1 MGRVVDN
8 IYEGRMF
15 SKSSSAS
22 KSSRIES
29 YRIESAEGELRARE
43 RNGGAVCSY
52 AMTQMG

>member
-8 IYEGRMF
+8 ICEGRMF